1 MLHAITKRLEKC
13 ININP
18 IQDGPFWGCS
28 RMGTGQK
35 RPPPLTKIRHEYPAI
50 MKIGTLIH

>member
-28 RMGTGQK
+28 RMGRGQK